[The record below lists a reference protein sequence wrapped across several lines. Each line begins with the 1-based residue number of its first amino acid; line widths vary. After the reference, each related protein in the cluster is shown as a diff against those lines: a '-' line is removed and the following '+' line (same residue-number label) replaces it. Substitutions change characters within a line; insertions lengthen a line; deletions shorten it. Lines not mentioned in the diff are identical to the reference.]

1 MEQFRSGLSQVP
13 PGALSPATVS
23 GTSSSGFPAERGTLL
38 EIAQGQDPQGAG
50 SKGCPRE
57 T

>member
-13 PGALSPATVS
+13 PGALSPAVS
-23 GTSSSGFPAERGTLL
+23 GTSSSGFPAERETLL
-38 EIAQGQDPQGAG
+38 EIAPGQDPQGAG